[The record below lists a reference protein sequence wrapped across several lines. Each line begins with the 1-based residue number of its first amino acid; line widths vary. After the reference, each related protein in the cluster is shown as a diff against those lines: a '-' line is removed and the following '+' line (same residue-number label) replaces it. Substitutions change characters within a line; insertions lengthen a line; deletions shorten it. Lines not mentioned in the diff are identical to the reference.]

1 MNNVPVIRLN
11 IDTFE
16 SDPLLDQDMPLKWQ
30 IETQNEFI
38 ETISFIAKIDKFD
51 RKERYSKSKKL

>member
-38 ETISFIAKIDKFD
+38 ETISFITK
-51 RKERYSKSKKL
+51 